1 MKKLWLAAIMA
12 ALVAI
17 TSSVFSSEPLGPRHV
32 TTEVQVTGQKL
43 VGVVAEGL
51 RLDLVSSGVVTD
63 GFLAGATFEG
73 VDYALI
79 RHDGV
84 MVIYAHYFCVTVDGA
99 TVAMVLRGYLGEP
112 TPGLFEAMLDPEFE
126 PPDVDIPV
134 HGAAWFET
142 MAPQY
147 AFLNHSVFAVT
158 GTVNRAT
165 GAIRSVFRPIA
176 E

>member
-1 MKKLWLAAIMA
+1 MKKLLLAAIMA

-17 TSSVFSSEPLGPRHV
+17 TSSVFSSEPLGTRHV

-63 GFLAGATFEG
+63 GFLTGATFEG

-99 TVAMVLRGYLGEP
+99 TIAMVLRGYLGEP

-147 AFLNHSVFAVT
+147 AFLNHAVFAMS

-165 GAIRSVFRPIA
+165 GAIRSTFRPIA